1 MKRILPFFILS
12 LFITACTSPGTSLD
26 DAYDSVVGDSV
37 LSLETTDED
46 ATTPSTVAEPH
57 TPGEETAAVPAPEN
71 QLNYYPSLTD
81 NYTYAVYDLD
91 HRLVFDDAYTA
102 LDYYEGHP
110 YILLS
115 KDDDRVVVD
124 LRDLTFLSEADLP
137 EGLLTDGQRFEQLD
151 DDAAEKTLAYDFGF
165 YGVLDDFGFGYY
177 DAYANHL
184 SITLYN
190 DEHQQVWPS
199 PLYDIHLISETRLF
213 VGNHLNRWF
222 MTPDGAKIDSDVA
235 LNHLT
240 PAAELHFLGHGFIA
254 HLDRDGAESTF
265 VYTVDG
271 ELLGSNADPT
281 QGGLMP
287 LGDELYAERHRVI
300 DERFISMVLP
310 RLTFSGDELYLAK
323 ANKAIW
329 DKMYHGYETAP
340 VDEQWLIAE
349 TDFDLARH
357 GDVLDITFHQY
368 WNGVG
373 AAHPNTSAST
383 MHVDLTTGDM
393 LTGKDL
399 WLDAEKAYKTL
410 TDWVQEKAET
420 TPELYYN
427 PEEIAVDDAT
437 NYEHLTDGIR
447 FYYVPYEIGPY
458 AAGYLDFVFSYE
470 DLADLMDEESGY
482 YERLMPRN

>member
-1 MKRILPFFILS
+1 MKRIMPFFILS

-26 DAYDSVVGDSV
+26 DAYESVAGDSV
-37 LSLETTDED
+37 LSSQTGGENVTS
-46 ATTPSTVAEPH
+46 PSSVAE
-57 TPGEETAAVPAPEN
+57 TPTPVEEPVTMPAPEN
-71 QLNYYPSLTD
+71 QLNYYPALTD

-91 HRLVFDDAYTA
+91 HQVVFDDAYTA

-124 LRDLTFLSEADLP
+124 LRDLSFLSEADLP
-137 EGLLTDGQRFEQLD
+137 EGLLTDGQRFEPLG
-151 DDAAEKTLAYDFGF
+151 DDAAKHTLAYDFGF

-190 DEHQQVWPS
+190 GEHQQVWPA
-199 PLYDIHLISETRLF
+199 PLYDIHLISDTRLF
-213 VGNHLNRWF
+213 VGDHLDRWF
-222 MTPDGAKIDSDVA
+222 MTADGAKIDSDVA
-235 LNHLT
+235 LIHLT
-240 PAAELHFLGHGFIA
+240 PAAKLHFLGHGFIA
-254 HLDRDGAESTF
+254 NLDRDGARSTF
-265 VYTVDG
+265 VYTADG

-281 QGGLMP
+281 QSGLMP

-300 DERFISMVLP
+300 DERFVSMVLP
-310 RLTFSGDELYLAK
+310 KLTFSGDERYLAK
-323 ANKAIW
+323 TNEMIW
-329 DKMYHGYETAP
+329 GAMYGGYETAP
-340 VDEQWLIAE
+340 ADEQWLIAE

-357 GDVLDITFHQY
+357 GDILDITFHHY

-383 MHVDLTTGDM
+383 MHVDLATGDV

-399 WLDAEKAYKTL
+399 WLDAKGAYKTL
-410 TDWVQEKAET
+410 TDWVREKAET
-420 TPELYYN
+420 APELYFN
-427 PEEIAVDDAT
+427 PEEIVVDDAT
-437 NYEHLTDGIR
+437 NYEHLTDGVR

-482 YERLMPRN
+482 YERLMLGN